1 MAAIEDKINLSEPQ
15 TPARGQRELRSRKR
29 RAVRSAQRQGR
40 RDLVWNVLTVFVWL
54 GMACTVMAFAS
65 IYSNPQNLPAQFRP
79 VPPTLVAAL
88 QIPTSTATLTPSST
102 PVPDQPTVTPTRT
115 PTPVTPTVTLTPS
128 PTITETITPGP
139 SPTATIHSLY
149 PFILRGE
156 IKVIPG
162 ATFPD
167 HDACKLWV
175 AGQAYDLQGAPMQ
188 GITVMLGGTLAGTN
202 LYQLSL
208 TGTALQYGQAGYEFT
223 VADQVVKSKQSAWVA
238 LFDQAMI
245 PLSGKI
251 YFDTF
256 DDCSQNLILV
266 NFRQIR

>member
-1 MAAIEDKINLSEPQ
+1 M
-15 TPARGQRELRSRKR
+15 
-29 RAVRSAQRQGR
+29 
-40 RDLVWNVLTVFVWL
+40 VWNILTVLVWL
-54 GMACTVMAFAS
+54 GMASVIMAFIS
-65 IYSNPQNLPAQFRP
+65 IYANPQILPAEFRP
-79 VPPTLVAAL
+79 APPTLVAAVS
-88 QIPTSTATLTPSST
+88 IPTSTPTLPATQTPK
-102 PVPDQPTVTPTRT
+102 PTEATATATSTRT
-115 PTPVTPTVTLTPS
+115 PTLTLTPS
-128 PTITETITPGP
+128 PTVTETSTPGP

-156 IKVIPG
+156 IKVLS
-162 ATFPD
+162 ASTFPD

-175 AGQAYDLQGAPMQ
+175 AGQAYDLQGAPMT
-188 GITVMLGGTLAGTN
+188 GITVMLGGYLDGKS

-223 VADQVVKSKQSAWVA
+223 VADTALKSRQSVWVM

-251 YFDTF
+251 YLDTTE
-256 DDCSQNLILV
+256 DCSQNLFLV

>member
-1 MAAIEDKINLSEPQ
+1 
-15 TPARGQRELRSRKR
+15 
-29 RAVRSAQRQGR
+29 
-40 RDLVWNVLTVFVWL
+40 
-54 GMACTVMAFAS
+54 MACAVMAFMA
-65 IYSNPQNLPAQFRP
+65 IYANPQSLPVQFRP
-79 VPPTLVAAL
+79 MPPTLVSAVE
-88 QIPTSTATLTPSST
+88 IPTQTPTIPPSATPEPGRPTETLTST
-102 PVPDQPTVTPTRT
+102 PTITV
-115 PTPVTPTVTLTPS
+115 TPS
-128 PTITETITPGP
+128 PTVTETVTPGP

-149 PFILRGE
+149 PFILRGD

-167 HDACKLWV
+167 HDTCKLWV

-188 GITVMLGGTLAGTN
+188 GITVMLGGSLGGKN

-223 VADQVVKSKQSAWVA
+223 VAEQAIKSKQAAWVA

-251 YFDTF
+251 YFETY

>member
-1 MAAIEDKINLSEPQ
+1 MA
-15 TPARGQRELRSRKR
+15 
-29 RAVRSAQRQGR
+29 
-40 RDLVWNVLTVFVWL
+40 WNVLTVLVWL
-54 GMACTVMAFAS
+54 GMACVVMAFAS
-65 IYSNPQNLPAQFRP
+65 IYANPQVLPESLRP
-79 VPPTLVAAL
+79 VPPTLVAVV
-88 QIPTSTATLTPSST
+88 QIPTMTATLPPSST
-102 PVPDQPTVTPTRT
+102 PQPTKPTATSTSTP
-115 PTPVTPTVTLTPS
+115 TPTVTITPS
-128 PTITETITPGP
+128 PTVTETSTPGP

-149 PFILRGE
+149 PFILRGD
-156 IKVIPG
+156 IKVISG
-162 ATFPD
+162 STFPD
-167 HDACKLWV
+167 HDTCKLWV

-188 GITVMLGGTLAGTN
+188 GITVMLGGHLDGQT

-223 VADQVVKSKQSAWVA
+223 IADAPKRSKQAVWVA

-251 YFDTF
+251 YFDTT

>member
-1 MAAIEDKINLSEPQ
+1 MAAIQEEKNLTQPQ
-15 TPARGQRELRSRKR
+15 ATSRRIKR
-29 RAVRSAQRQGR
+29 RTERLPQRRSGS
-40 RDLVWNVLTVFVWL
+40 DLVWNVLTVLVWL
-54 GMACTVMAFAS
+54 GMASAVMAFAAV
-65 IYSNPQNLPAQFRP
+65 YANPQNVPVQFRP
-79 VPPTLVAAL
+79 IPPTLVAAL
-88 QIPTSTATLTPSST
+88 QIPTNTATTSPTLTREPGKPTITLTPSKM
-102 PVPDQPTVTPTRT
+102 
-115 PTPVTPTVTLTPS
+115 PVTPTVTITSS
-128 PTITETITPGP
+128 PTATETATPGP

-156 IKVIPG
+156 VKVIPG

-167 HDACKLWV
+167 HDTCKLWV

-188 GITVMLGGTLAGTN
+188 GVTVMLGGSLAGKN

-223 VADQVVKSKQSAWVA
+223 VADQAAKSKQSAWVA

-251 YFDTF
+251 YFDTY

>member
-1 MAAIEDKINLSEPQ
+1 
-15 TPARGQRELRSRKR
+15 
-29 RAVRSAQRQGR
+29 
-40 RDLVWNVLTVFVWL
+40 
-54 GMACTVMAFAS
+54 
-65 IYSNPQNLPAQFRP
+65 
-79 VPPTLVAAL
+79 
-88 QIPTSTATLTPSST
+88 
-102 PVPDQPTVTPTRT
+102 
-115 PTPVTPTVTLTPS
+115 
-128 PTITETITPGP
+128 
-139 SPTATIHSLY
+139 
-149 PFILRGE
+149 LRGD

-167 HDACKLWV
+167 HDTCKLWV

-188 GITVMLGGTLAGTN
+188 GITVMLGGSLGGKN

-223 VADQVVKSKQSAWVA
+223 VAEQAIKSKQAAWVA

-251 YFDTF
+251 YFETY